1 MLLIGYPETIGF
13 WEAEHWP
20 HWSWLG
26 ACSLAVAVATVQ
38 AILRL
43 VSIQG

>member
-13 WEAEHWP
+13 GEAGHWP
-20 HWSWLG
+20 HLSWLD

>member
-1 MLLIGYPETIGF
+1 L
-13 WEAEHWP
+13 
-20 HWSWLG
+20 SWLD

>member
-1 MLLIGYPETIGF
+1 MFLIGYPETIGF
-13 WEAEHWP
+13 GGAGHWP
-20 HWSWLG
+20 RLPWLD